1 VSFNLEIGLL
11 LLQELVLIALPAV
24 AAAWFAASRG
34 MRSQVLLIGIGL
46 ASTGA
51 AAMLVFW
58 GFYATPDFGKGLSV
72 VVEVASAATIVA
84 LWFGGKGREAMR
96 ELLVPAGLWV
106 LASYFV
112 LYVGFIHGS
121 GGGVLEYTTHRFT
134 QGLPTDN
141 ELPNAFAGW
150 FYEHGHHGT
159 PPEVSTW
166 LASDRPPL
174 QIAYTMAVRP
184 FGWDTSGLR
193 YELLALGLQTLWIP
207 GAWALLRA
215 VGLGR
220 RARGLALI
228 AAMVSDVAI
237 VNTFYVW
244 PKLIAAAFT
253 LAAAA
258 MVLAPQWKQ
267 WAREPGTGVLF
278 AALFALAMLSHGSSI
293 FVLVPVLVVGLWR
306 ALPNREWII
315 VAVAA
320 AVVLYAPWQAYQHWG
335 DPPGNRLVKWQIGGE
350 AAIDE
355 RGVLQTIADEY
366 GHEGVGGTLGNKVNN
381 LQAIAGVNGVKRAV
395 SGEDGIEAS
404 FRPQPLIEH
413 LRLVRFFSLLPM
425 LGFLLL
431 GPLLMAFRAAVDRG
445 GGKRGGDEGGSD
457 DGAPERGSDDGAPE
471 RGAEWRFAI
480 AGGLLALGATA
491 FWALVMFGN
500 SVSETVIH
508 QGSLALPI
516 LAIAVCVAAAYAVD
530 PRFAI
535 GLVIF
540 NALFVLA
547 LYVPAPSP
555 AEGTSYSVVAFLV
568 AAIALAAFCRLAWRA
583 PGTVGDA
590 EYTPAP

>member
-11 LLQELVLIALPAV
+11 LLQELVLIALPAA

-34 MRSQVLLIGIGL
+34 IRSQVLLIGIGL
-46 ASTGA
+46 AATGA
-51 AAMLVFW
+51 ATMLVFW
-58 GFYATPDFGKGLSV
+58 GFYATPDLGKGLSV
-72 VVEVASAATIVA
+72 VVEAGSAAAIVA

-96 ELLVPAGLWV
+96 ELLVPLGLWA
-106 LASYFV
+106 LAGYFV
-112 LYVGFIHGS
+112 LYLGFIHGS

-141 ELPNAFAGW
+141 ELPNQFAGW

-193 YELLALGLQTLWIP
+193 YELLGIGLQALWVP

-220 RARGLALI
+220 RARGLAMI

-258 MVLAPQWKQ
+258 MVLAPQWKR

-278 AALFALAMLSHGSSI
+278 AALCALAMLSHGSSI
-293 FVLVPVLVVGLWR
+293 FVLVPVLVFGLWR
-306 ALPNREWII
+306 ALPNRDWII

-355 RGVLQTIADEY
+355 RGVLQTITDEY
-366 GHEGVGGTLGNKVNN
+366 GHEGLGGTLGNKVNN
-381 LQAIAGVNGVKRAV
+381 LQAVAGVNGIKRAI
-395 SGEDGIEAS
+395 SGEDGIEPGW
-404 FRPQPLIEH
+404 RPQPLIEH

-425 LGFLLL
+425 LGLLLL
-431 GPLLMAFRAAVDRG
+431 GPLLLGFRALFDRG
-445 GGKRGGDEGGSD
+445 GGGDRAG
-457 DGAPERGSDDGAPE
+457 P
-471 RGAEWRFAI
+471 EWRFAVV
-480 AGGLLALGATA
+480 GGLLALGATL
-491 FWALVMFGN
+491 FWVVVMFGN
-500 SVSETVIH
+500 SNSETVIH

-516 LAIAVCVAAAYAVD
+516 LAIAVCVAAAYAAYPWFGV
-530 PRFAI
+530 
-535 GLVIF
+535 GLVAV
-540 NALFVLA
+540 NALFALA
-547 LYVPAPSP
+547 LYAPAPRP
-555 AEGTSYSVVAFLV
+555 AEGTTYSVFAILV
-568 AAIALAAFCRLAWRA
+568 AAVALAGFCLCAWRA
-583 PGTVGDA
+583 PGTVGDG

>member
-34 MRSQVLLIGIGL
+34 MRSQVLLIGVGL
-46 ASTGA
+46 AATGA

-72 VVEVASAATIVA
+72 VVEAGSAAAIVA

-96 ELLVPAGLWV
+96 ELLVPLGLWV

-112 LYVGFIHGS
+112 LYLGFIHGS

-141 ELPNAFAGW
+141 ELPNQFAGW

-193 YELLALGLQTLWIP
+193 YELLGIGLQALWVP

-220 RARGLALI
+220 RARGLAMV

-258 MVLAPQWKQ
+258 MVLAPRWKQ

-278 AALFALAMLSHGSSI
+278 AALCALAMLSHGSSV
-293 FVLVPVLVVGLWR
+293 FVLVPVLIFGLWR
-306 ALPNREWII
+306 ALPSLDWII

-355 RGVLQTIADEY
+355 RGVLTTITDEY
-366 GHEGVGGTLGNKVNN
+366 GHEGLGGTLGNKVNN
-381 LQAIAGVNGVKRAV
+381 LQAIVGVNGVKRAL

-404 FRPQPLIEH
+404 WRPQPLIEH

-431 GPLLMAFRAAVDRG
+431 GPLLLGFRALFDRG
-445 GGKRGGDEGGSD
+445 GGDRAGPDRDGD
-457 DGAPERGSDDGAPE
+457 DGGTSPAPTP
-471 RGAEWRFAI
+471 EWRFAI
-480 AGGLLALGATA
+480 TGGLLALGATL
-491 FWALVMFGN
+491 FWVLVMFGN
-500 SVSETVIH
+500 SESETVIH

-516 LAIAVCVAAAYAVD
+516 LAIAVCVAAAYTVNQW
-530 PRFAI
+530 FGI
-535 GLVIF
+535 GLVAF
-540 NALFVLA
+540 NALFCLA
-547 LYVPAPSP
+547 LYAPAPRP
-555 AEGTSYSVVAFLV
+555 AEGTTYSVFAFLV
-568 AAIALAAFCRLAWRA
+568 AAVALVAFCALAWRS